1 MGNIKKQNLVI
12 TLLLLIS
19 FFFFLSSSSPSHE
32 FQYSKNHGWSP
43 SDNSNNNVAPIVSPL
58 YGDDHDYMIKN
69 SEPPYFMK
77 TQTGEGGGQ
86 GLMTTTKMKTKTKM
100 KTRTLNL
107 KNRERSSSDNWSSKR
122 TDDIVTWIKKKIGPG
137 IYNITTTED
146 AERVLTSESKV
157 VLEFLESL
165 VLGATSKLEDD
176 MNFYQTTNP
185 NVAKLFH
192 IEDISK
198 HQA

>member
-43 SDNSNNNVAPIVSPL
+43 PDNSNNNVAPIVSPL
-58 YGDDHDYMIKN
+58 YGDDHEYMIKN

-86 GLMTTTKMKTKTKM
+86 GLMTTTKMKTKKKM

-107 KNRERSSSDNWSSKR
+107 KNRESSPDNWSSKR
-122 TDDIVTWIKKKIGPG
+122 TYSAMLPKGFVPPSGSSPCHNTYP
-137 IYNITTTED
+137 NSVAFFCQLSTTP
-146 AERVLTSESKV
+146 
-157 VLEFLESL
+157 
-165 VLGATSKLEDD
+165 KL
-176 MNFYQTTNP
+176 P
-185 NVAKLFH
+185 
-192 IEDISK
+192 
-198 HQA
+198 

>member
-43 SDNSNNNVAPIVSPL
+43 SDNSNNNNVAPIVSPL
-58 YGDDHDYMIKN
+58 YGDDHEYMIKN

-86 GLMTTTKMKTKTKM
+86 GLMTTTKMKTKKKM

-122 TDDIVTWIKKKIGPG
+122 TYSAMLPKGFVPPSGSSPCHNTYP
-137 IYNITTTED
+137 NSVAFFCQLSTTP
-146 AERVLTSESKV
+146 KV
-157 VLEFLESL
+157 
-165 VLGATSKLEDD
+165 
-176 MNFYQTTNP
+176 P
-185 NVAKLFH
+185 
-192 IEDISK
+192 
-198 HQA
+198 